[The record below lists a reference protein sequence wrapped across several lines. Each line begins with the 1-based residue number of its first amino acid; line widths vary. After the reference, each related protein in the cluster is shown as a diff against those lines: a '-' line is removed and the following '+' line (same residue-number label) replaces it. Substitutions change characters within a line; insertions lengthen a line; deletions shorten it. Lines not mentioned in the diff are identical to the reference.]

1 MPTVGEQLCS
11 ARERLKLT
19 IHQVADSTK
28 IKTDHIRALEG
39 SNWKAFSAPV
49 YIRGFVRSYAGHLK
63 LDVPR
68 LMLELEAE
76 LGRTRDYAEPPSL
89 TGSHRGPLDFIMLQI
104 SRVKWQ
110 LVFPLILTLAVGA
123 AIYYGIRALR
133 SSQPKGDPY
142 SRLGNGQ
149 YRATTPGS
157 PQLTLPLPTNA
168 PAPRR

>member
-1 MPTVGEQLCS
+1 MPTVGEQLRS
-11 ARERLKLT
+11 ARERLNLT
-19 IHQVADSTK
+19 IHQVADGTK
-28 IKTDHIRALEG
+28 IKTDHIRALED

-68 LMLELEAE
+68 VVQELETE
-76 LGRTRDYAEPPSL
+76 LARTRDYAEPPSL
-89 TGSHRGPLDFIMLQI
+89 TGNNRGPLDFVMLQI

-110 LVFPLILTLAVGA
+110 FVFPLILAVVVGA

-142 SRLGNGQ
+142 SGLGNGL

-157 PQLTLPLPTNA
+157 QVTLPLPTNS
-168 PAPRR
+168 PVPRR